1 MLLHRRIVQF
11 LIIYCA
17 AMALLLL
24 IKYGLKLSDYVIPGP
39 IDILHTAGA
48 QYRRYFSDVM
58 NTLVVAVAGQIISI
72 CLAFLIGIT
81 GRQATWLGSII
92 KVAAYNV
99 QAYPIVAI
107 APILF
112 ILLGDGLLTR
122 LLIAAM
128 ICYFPLLLSVIGI
141 MSEPVTDIE
150 HFYRVTGRMRWQLE
164 IKIRAFENLGKLTTV
179 IAGSATL
186 AMAGTIVAEFIAAN
200 AGIGYSIRV
209 ALYQSDLAK
218 ILVALFLIGITLSV
232 YQGVLELFGVVVR
245 KAWSGNEAVR
255 ASRIKG
261 PAGY

>member
-1 MLLHRRIVQF
+1 MLLHRRIYQF
-11 LIIYCA
+11 LIIYA
-17 AMALLLL
+17 IGIAFLLL
-24 IKYGLKLSDYVIPGP
+24 IKYGLDLSDYVIPGP
-39 IDILHTAGA
+39 VDIWHTGIEEFG
-48 QYRRYFSDVM
+48 RYFSDVL
-58 NTLVVAVAGQIISI
+58 NTLAVAVIGQVISI
-72 CLAFLIGIT
+72 FIALLVGIA
-81 GRQATWLGSII
+81 GRQASWFGSFI

-107 APILF
+107 APIIF

-128 ICYFPLLLSVIGI
+128 ICYFPVLLSVIGI
-141 MSEPVTDIE
+141 MAEPVVDIE

-164 IKIRAFENLGKLTTV
+164 VKIRAFENLNKLTTV

-209 ALYQSDLAK
+209 ALYQSNLAK

-232 YQGVLELFGVVVR
+232 YQGLLELTGYSVR
-245 KAWSGNEAVR
+245 KWWAA
-255 ASRIKG
+255 K
-261 PAGY
+261 